1 MDFELTEDHKMLQ
14 GVVRDFAKNELSK
27 YSKINDQEHKI
38 ADEVIVRLK
47 ELGFFGVYLPETY
60 GGADLDVLSY
70 IIVIEE
76 LSKVCASTG
85 VLISAH
91 TSLCCDPI
99 YQFGSEEQKTKYLSS
114 LATGEKI
121 GCILLTE
128 PDAGSDVSS
137 ISTGYTIDGDSYLI
151 NGSKLFITNGG
162 YRGIGIL
169 FATKDKSL
177 KHKGLSAFIV
187 DLNSEGVEILKN
199 EDKMGIRGTYTT
211 AFALN
216 NVRVP
221 KENLLGREGDGF
233 KIAMATLNGGR
244 IGIAAQALGI
254 AEGAFDKA
262 LEYAKVRKQFGKSLS
277 EFQAIQ
283 FKFAEMATK
292 IETAKLLTYKAAW
305 LKDNGKT
312 NAMESAMCKLYAS
325 STALFVTNEA
335 VQIHGGYG
343 YVCDYEVERMF
354 RDAKITEIYEGTSE
368 IQKIVISNM
377 LFKGLS

>member
-27 YSKINDQEHKI
+27 YSKLNDQQHKI
-38 ADEVIVRLK
+38 ADEIIIRLK
-47 ELGFFGVYLPETY
+47 ELGFFGVYLPEEY
-60 GGADLDVLSY
+60 GGAGLDIMSY

-76 LSKVCASTG
+76 LSKFCSATG

-99 YQFGSEEQKTKYLSS
+99 YQFGSEQQKSKYLSM

-128 PDAGSDVSS
+128 PDAGSDVAA
-137 ISTGYTIDGDSYLI
+137 ISTEYIVKDDYYLI
-151 NGSKLFITNGG
+151 NGSKIFITNGG
-162 YRGIGIL
+162 YKGIGIL
-169 FATKDKSL
+169 FATKDKAL
-177 KHKGLSAFIV
+177 RHKGLSAFIV
-187 DLNSEGVEILKN
+187 DLNSDSVEIIKN
-199 EDKMGIRGTYTT
+199 EDKMGIRGTFTT
-211 AFALN
+211 AFAIN
-216 NVRVP
+216 NLKVP
-221 KENLLGREGDGF
+221 KENLLGKEGDGF

-262 LEYAKVRKQFGKSLS
+262 KEYAKIRKQFGKSLS

-283 FKFAEMATK
+283 FKFADMATK
-292 IETAKLLTYKAAW
+292 IETAKLITYKAGW

-325 STALFVTNEA
+325 NTAMFVTNEA
-335 VQIHGGYG
+335 LQIHGGYG
-343 YVCDYEVERMF
+343 YICDYEIERMF

-377 LFKGLS
+377 LFKG

>member
-1 MDFELTEDHKMLQ
+1 MDFELTEDHRMLQ
-14 GVVRDFAKNELSK
+14 GVVSDFAKNELSK

-38 ADEVIVRLK
+38 ADEIIVRLR
-47 ELGFFGVYLPETY
+47 ELGFFGIYLPEKY
-60 GGADLDVLSY
+60 GGADLDFLSY

-76 LSKVCASTG
+76 LSKYCASTG

-99 YQFGSEEQKTKYLSS
+99 YQFGNEQQKSNYLSK

-128 PDAGSDVSS
+128 PDAGSDVAS
-137 ISTGYTIDGDSYLI
+137 ISTEYIEKDDHYLI

-169 FATKDKSL
+169 FATKDKAL
-177 KHKGLSAFIV
+177 RHKGLSAFIV
-187 DLNSEGVEILKN
+187 DLNSDSVEILKN
-199 EDKMGIRGTYTT
+199 EDKMGIRGTFTT
-211 AFALN
+211 AFAIN
-216 NVRVP
+216 NLKVP
-221 KENLLGREGDGF
+221 KENLLGKEGDGF

-262 LEYAKVRKQFGKSLS
+262 KEYAKIRKQFGKSLS

-283 FKFAEMATK
+283 FKFADMATK
-292 IETAKLLTYKAAW
+292 IETAKLLTYKAGW

-325 STALFVTNEA
+325 NTAMFVTNEA

-343 YVCDYEVERMF
+343 YICDYEVERMF

-368 IQKIVISNM
+368 VQKIVISNM
-377 LFKGLS
+377 IFKG

>member
-27 YSKINDQEHKI
+27 YSKINDQQHKI
-38 ADEVIVRLK
+38 DDEIIIRLK
-47 ELGFFGVYLPETY
+47 ELGFFGVYLPEEY
-60 GGADLDVLSY
+60 GGAGLDIMSY

-76 LSKVCASTG
+76 LSKFCSSTG

-99 YQFGSEEQKTKYLSS
+99 YQFGSELQKSKYLSM

-128 PDAGSDVSS
+128 PDAGSDVAS
-137 ISTGYTIDGDSYLI
+137 ISTEYVVKDDHYLI

-169 FATKDKSL
+169 FATKDKTL
-177 KHKGLSAFIV
+177 RHKGLSAFIV
-187 DLNSEGVEILKN
+187 DLNSDNVEILKN
-199 EDKMGIRGTYTT
+199 EDKMGIRGTFTT
-211 AFALN
+211 AFAIN
-216 NVRVP
+216 NLKVP
-221 KENLLGREGDGF
+221 KENLLGKEGDGF

-254 AEGAFDKA
+254 AEGAFDKT

-283 FKFAEMATK
+283 FKFADMATK
-292 IETAKLLTYKAAW
+292 IETAKLITYKAGW

-325 STALFVTNEA
+325 NTAMFVTNEA

-343 YVCDYEVERMF
+343 YICDYEVERMF

-377 LFKGLS
+377 LFKG

>member
-1 MDFELTEDHKMLQ
+1 MDFELSEDHRMLQ

-27 YSKINDQEHKI
+27 YARTNDQEHRI
-38 ADEVIVRLK
+38 AQEIIERLK
-47 ELGFFGVYLPETY
+47 ELGFFGVYLPEEY
-60 GGADLDVLSY
+60 GGAGLDILSY

-76 LSKVCASTG
+76 LSKVCAATG

-99 YQFGSEEQKTKYLSS
+99 YQFGNEEQKSKYLNM
-114 LATGEKI
+114 LAKGEKI
-121 GCILLTE
+121 GAILLTE
-128 PDAGSDVSS
+128 PDAGSDVAS
-137 ISTGYTIDGDSYLI
+137 ISTEYKVNDDCYVV
-151 NGSKLFITNGG
+151 NGSKIFITNGG
-162 YRGIGIL
+162 FRGIGVL

-187 DLNSEGVEILKN
+187 DLDDSGVEILKN
-199 EDKMGIRGTYTT
+199 EDKMGIRGTFTT
-211 AFALN
+211 AFAFN
-216 NVRVP
+216 NLKIP
-221 KENLLGREGDGF
+221 KENLLGKEGDGF

-262 LEYAKVRKQFGKSLS
+262 LEYAKIRKQFGKSLS

-283 FKFAEMATK
+283 FKLAEMATK
-292 IETAKLLTYKAAW
+292 IETAKLITYKAGW
-305 LKDNGKT
+305 LKDMGKT

-325 STALFVTNEA
+325 SAAMFVTNEA
-335 VQIHGGYG
+335 LQIHGGYG
-343 YVCDYEVERMF
+343 YICDYEVERMF

-368 IQKIVISNM
+368 IQKIVIANM
-377 LFKGLS
+377 LFKA